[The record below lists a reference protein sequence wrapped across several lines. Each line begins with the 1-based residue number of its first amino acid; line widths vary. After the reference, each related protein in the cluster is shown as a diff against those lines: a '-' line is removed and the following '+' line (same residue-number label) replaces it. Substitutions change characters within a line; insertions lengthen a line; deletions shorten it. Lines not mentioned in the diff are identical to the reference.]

1 MRPDGKFQG
10 NLLRGLVRI
19 VVAIGG
25 GCSIAWALSTY
36 PTFRHETAFAAA
48 AQHILSGEQYSAKQL
63 NELRS
68 ELDASSVSSFR
79 PSVLN
84 DIAVVRIRL
93 VEADLAL
100 GQVSAVELET
110 LQGSI
115 DIALDR
121 NPTRSFLWLADYR
134 LQELRSGSAA
144 ADLGLLRMSYQTG
157 PNEGWIAVK
166 RNPIALGVFSSLLDE
181 TKSRVIAE
189 FSGLVRSWLYEDAA
203 NILTGPGW
211 PVHQRLLD
219 GLAQL
224 DEGHRR
230 RFAKI
235 LETRDIEDV
244 IVPGVKQRPPR
255 PF

>member
-1 MRPDGKFQG
+1 MRPDREFQG
-10 NLLRGLVRI
+10 NLLRGFVRLM
-19 VVAIGG
+19 VAVSG
-25 GCSIAWALSTY
+25 GCSIAWALFTY
-36 PTFRHETAFAAA
+36 PAFRHEAAFTAA
-48 AQHILSGEQYSAKQL
+48 AQHILSGEQYSAEHL

-68 ELDASSVSSFR
+68 ELDASSASSFR

-84 DIAVVRIRL
+84 DIAVIRIQL

-134 LQELRSGSAA
+134 LQELRSGSGA

-157 PNEGWIAVK
+157 PNEAWIAVK
-166 RNPIALGVFSSLLDE
+166 RNPIALGVFPSLLEE
-181 TKSRVIAE
+181 TKSRVVAE
-189 FSGLVRSWLYEDAA
+189 FAGLVRSWLYEDAA

-230 RFAKI
+230 QFAKT
-235 LETRDIEDV
+235 LEIRDIEDA